1 MGESETFGIEKG
13 NGEKVIQWINSEA
26 KKQNWKFED
35 RLYGYEIKTRNF
47 GDFEMF
53 SWIGDTKAA
62 RNLVA
67 KASKRFKIRVI
78 EGGFKIKERTLGTK
92 KTDYAMVRK
101 GGKML
106 GHLQFSAS
114 RLGNEKW
121 KLEAEERK

>member
-13 NGEKVIQWINSEA
+13 DGEKVIQWINSEA
-26 KKQNWKFED
+26 KKQNWKFEA
-35 RLYGYEIKTRNF
+35 RIKTRNF

-53 SWIGDTKAA
+53 SWIGDTKVA
-62 RNLVA
+62 RNLVV

-78 EGGFKIKERTLGTK
+78 EGGFRTKERTFGTK

-101 GGKML
+101 GDKIL

>member
-26 KKQNWKFED
+26 KKQNWKLEA

-53 SWIGDTKAA
+53 SWIGDAKAA

-78 EGGFKIKERTLGTK
+78 EGGFKIKERTLGAK
-92 KTDYAMVRK
+92 KIDYAMVRK
-101 GGKML
+101 GNKML

-114 RLGNEKW
+114 RLGNEQW